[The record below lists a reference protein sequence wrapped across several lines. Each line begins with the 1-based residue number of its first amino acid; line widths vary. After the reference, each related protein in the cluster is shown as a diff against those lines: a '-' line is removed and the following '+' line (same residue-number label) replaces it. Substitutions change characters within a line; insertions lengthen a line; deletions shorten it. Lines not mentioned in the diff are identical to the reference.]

1 MTGIA
6 SLEREPGRS
15 VRCPGLLPLGDEGS
29 GQGAILGIRRAS
41 VTGRSL
47 MAGSCKH
54 STAGW
59 GPGERRLGARGKKEA
74 AVSRCQK
81 RRVNPALR
89 KTAAV

>member
-6 SLEREPGRS
+6 TLEREPGRF
-15 VRCPGLLPLGDEGS
+15 VRCPGLLPLTGEGS

-41 VTGRSL
+41 LTGRSL

-59 GPGERRLGARGKKEA
+59 GPEERGKRPSPGVRSA
-74 AVSRCQK
+74 G
-81 RRVNPALR
+81 
-89 KTAAV
+89 

>member
-15 VRCPGLLPLGDEGS
+15 VRCPGLLPLGEEGS

-47 MAGSCKH
+47 MAGSCNH

-59 GPGERRLGARGKKEA
+59 GPGREEA